1 MKIIAIVLIVD
12 MILNAVLG
20 IIQHKVEKD
29 IDKEIAKGVEIMRE
43 SIHNEVEMMRKPT
56 PDENDKVN

>member
-1 MKIIAIVLIVD
+1 MKILAIILIAD

-29 IDKEIAKGVEIMRE
+29 IDKEIAKGVEMMRK
-43 SIHNEVEMMRKPT
+43 SIHNEDSK
-56 PDENDKVN
+56 

>member
-1 MKIIAIVLIVD
+1 MKIIVIILIAD

-29 IDKEIAKGVEIMRE
+29 TDKEITKGIEMIRN
-43 SIHNEVEMMRKPT
+43 SIHDEMRKST
-56 PDENDKVN
+56 HNEDNK

>member
-1 MKIIAIVLIVD
+1 MKIIVVILIAD

-29 IDKEIAKGVEIMRE
+29 TDKEIAKVVEMMRK
-43 SIHNEVEMMRKPT
+43 SIHDEAEMMRKPT
-56 PDENDKVN
+56 HDEDNK

>member
-1 MKIIAIVLIVD
+1 MKIIAIILIAD

-29 IDKEIAKGVEIMRE
+29 IDKEIAKGAEMMRE
-43 SIHNEVEMMRKPT
+43 SIHNEIEMMRKPT
-56 PDENDKVN
+56 YDEDNK